1 MAKTKTHDPLG
12 PLDAITSILAGLLLT
27 VLALGGIAL
36 AVGDN
41 WSVMGVGADD
51 ACVTSHSGYAT
62 IQSDDVAHELRKQ
75 DGLRRHVSVNPDSAN
90 VCDNQPSAW
99 AKSLFVLT
107 QSPTFLVFIGFILL
121 ARRIIK
127 YAQQN
132 GLFSQPLAERIERL
146 GWLLLLGLVVSALV
160 EWFAEGLLLSTM
172 TTQASWS
179 SGSFGISVPGIIGA
193 YGLVSIGR
201 VMNHAA
207 ALQADADATI

>member
-1 MAKTKTHDPLG
+1 MAKTRDPLG
-12 PLDAITSILAGLLLT
+12 PLDVVTGLLAGLLLT
-27 VLALGGIAL
+27 ALALGAIAL
-36 AVGDN
+36 AIGDN
-41 WSVMGVGADD
+41 WTVMGVGADD
-51 ACVTSHSGYAT
+51 ACMTSHSGYAT
-62 IQSDDVAHELRKQ
+62 VQSDDETRELRAE
-75 DGLRRHVSVNPDSAN
+75 DGLKRHVSVNPDSAN
-90 VCDNQPSAW
+90 LCDNEPNAW
-99 AKSLFVLT
+99 GKTLFVLT
-107 QSPTFLVFIGFILL
+107 QSPTALVFLGFILL